1 MDAVPPD
8 GSDPVVDWWDAVSH
22 ASPPPELTT
31 VGSRSAVVHE
41 GSLIRRY
48 QGLEPSTVYELD
60 GFAFETLPEAL
71 YPLGS
76 ATQAFGAAR
85 ASGLAAPGTTE

>member
-31 VGSRSAVVHE
+31 VGSRSAVVH
-41 GSLIRRY
+41 
-48 QGLEPSTVYELD
+48 
-60 GFAFETLPEAL
+60 
-71 YPLGS
+71 
-76 ATQAFGAAR
+76 
-85 ASGLAAPGTTE
+85 